1 MRERTLS
8 IGNELNRKGSRELR
22 KALKGILQEGESVC
36 FDASRLQH
44 ADAAGLAELFALIA
58 EVLERGGEAF
68 VAGAS
73 ARMRAIFELVQLDH
87 VAEMRECNREF
98 APMQITVRQISYH
111 PSFADNPI
119 SQMAS

>member
-8 IGNELNRKGSRELR
+8 IGTELSRNGSRELR
-22 KALKGILQEGESVC
+22 KALKGILKEGESVC

-44 ADAAGLAELFALIA
+44 ADANGLAELFAMIA
-58 EVLERGGEAF
+58 EVLERGGEAI

-73 ARMRAIFELVQLDH
+73 ARMRAIFELVQLDR

-98 APMQITVRQISYH
+98 APMQIAVQQISYR
-111 PSFADNPI
+111 PTLANNRIP
-119 SQMAS
+119 QMAS